1 MIYGPT
7 LDPWCQRLHLRTWW
21 KVPLPS
27 QCLSFFSLPSLPSIL
42 QISSSRHLPGQ
53 TGHTPRFELWSAA
66 IIYEDWRRIAPVHK
80 WWWQDTPAPQC
91 PSLSSPKMSSQAGF
105 PSSYKQ
111 IHTKTKQ
118 KILHFCPIPV
128 AWNCTALSTWPSVCM
143 PAHIGAVGFFRFFL
157 RFFFRFFCAPQIFSQ
172 IFTEIFAQ
180 R

>member
-111 IHTKTKQ
+111 IRTKTNIFLSFFPLYKKQ
-118 KILHFCPIPV
+118 
-128 AWNCTALSTWPSVCM
+128 TR
-143 PAHIGAVGFFRFFL
+143 AHLEKAISLCSKLLPL
-157 RFFFRFFCAPQIFSQ
+157 RFTPSACEALKV
-172 IFTEIFAQ
+172 
-180 R
+180 